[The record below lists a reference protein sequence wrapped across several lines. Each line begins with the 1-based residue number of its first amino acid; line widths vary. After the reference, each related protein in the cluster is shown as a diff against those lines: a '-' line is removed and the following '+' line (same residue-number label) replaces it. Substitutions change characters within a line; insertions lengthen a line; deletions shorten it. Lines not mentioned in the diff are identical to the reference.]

1 MIRALRVRHRF
12 AALGLAMVVPPAFAL
27 AIAARSPEP
36 RNPDLLAEA
45 SAPDDARAV
54 ELDTRGA
61 ELVPDALVYW
71 SPGASSAASLAPDSV
86 FLGTLPADALRR
98 FTAPGS
104 GAGRVVVYSLAWQR
118 VVRAVPV
125 APETSR

>member
-12 AALGLAMVVPPAFAL
+12 AALSLAMVVPPAFAL
-27 AIAARSPEP
+27 ALASRAPEP
-36 RNPDLLAEA
+36 KNPELVAEA
-45 SAPDDARAV
+45 TAPDGARAI

-71 SPGASSAASLAPDSV
+71 SPGASSVASLAPDSV

-104 GAGRVVVYSLAWQR
+104 AAGQVVVYSLAWQR
-118 VVRAVPV
+118 VVRSIPVP
-125 APETSR
+125 AETPR